1 MANLYERTDIYDLLE
16 NEERYAEIKKHW
28 QKVLEGKDIHTL
40 LDVSIGTGNLTLPL
54 CELGISLSGSDLSEK
69 MLEKCGQKAA
79 DRGFTVELRQGD
91 FRQLSQIFGEKKRAY
106 DCVASTGN
114 SLPYVTNAEIV
125 QVLEQMDGLVKEGGY
140 LYFDMRNWDRILQER
155 NRFYLYNPV
164 FIGETRVNLIQV
176 WDYHE
181 ESMTFHLLYTFERD
195 NRIVQ
200 REKFEEHYYPVKR
213 ELLLDKLKEMG
224 YRDIQLLCHPAHLDG
239 DAQKADWYSVIA
251 RKGSR

>member
-1 MANLYERTDIYDLLE
+1 MAGLYERTDIYDLLE
-16 NEERYAEIKKHW
+16 NESRYAEIKKHW

-54 CELGISLSGSDLSEK
+54 CELGVLLSGSDLNKK
-69 MLEKCGQKAA
+69 MLEKCGQKAKN
-79 DRGFTVELRQGD
+79 RGFFVELRQGD
-91 FRQLSQIFGEKKRAY
+91 FRELTQIFEGKEGTF

-114 SLPYVTNAEIV
+114 SLPYVTNADIV
-125 QVLEQMDGLVKEGGY
+125 QVLEQMDRLIRKGGY

-181 ESMTFHLLYTFERD
+181 ESMTFHLLYTFEK
-195 NRIVQ
+195 NNCIVQ
-200 REKFEEHYYPVKR
+200 QEKFEEQYYPVKR
-213 ELLLDKLKEMG
+213 ELLLNKLKEMG
-224 YRDIQLLCHPAHLDG
+224 YQDIQLFCHPAHRDG
-239 DAQKADWYSVIA
+239 NAKKADWYTVIA
-251 RKGSR
+251 KKV